1 MCTCAPLSRKAWSIA
16 LSSYVSDMTTHAKA
30 PPLPLCPTHH
40 PIAPPQ
46 EQYIFIHDALVEY
59 TFAGARL
66 LTPDQLTA
74 TLKAAKPKDKK
85 SKLTGFEEEF
95 DVSQFFFLHFIKQC
109 LSLCCSVSAR
119 CR

>member
-1 MCTCAPLSRKAWSIA
+1 
-16 LSSYVSDMTTHAKA
+16 MTTHANA

-40 PIAPPQ
+40 LIAPPQ
-46 EQYIFIHDALVEY
+46 EQYIFIHDALLEY
-59 TFAGARL
+59 TFAGTRL

-95 DVSQFFFLHFIKQC
+95 DVSQFCLHFIKQC
-109 LSLCCSVSAR
+109 LSLRCSISAS
-119 CR
+119 CRLHTCAVLRLAVHEGGESQGWHD